1 MTSRRVGRPCAKTAK
16 PKTIKIKIKKE
27 PKTMKIKIKKEPMMK
42 KEIPRLKKV
51 RKAVK
56 KPPPVKS
63 ELDKVRLLNS
73 SNRIEKKNLKDAQKV
88 ANFKERAKL
97 ISAKNRQKVAIRRQE
112 LADKRQGEAVLAGL
126 RSDFELKKT
135 NEKKAKLS
143 MKQQI
148 EKEIKMEESRL
159 LANLRANAKI
169 NNQYRKNIL
178 TKFQNVSYADMAKVQ
193 KA

>member
-1 MTSRRVGRPCAKTAK
+1 M
-16 PKTIKIKIKKE
+16 
-27 PKTMKIKIKKEPMMK
+27 
-42 KEIPRLKKV
+42 
-51 RKAVK
+51 
-56 KPPPVKS
+56 
-63 ELDKVRLLNS
+63 
-73 SNRIEKKNLKDAQKV
+73 KDAQKA